1 MSSIDTQIIRSEPH
15 AEIGVR
21 IEESAEALLAEWCR
35 RAVAE
40 QPMAKRV
47 HSDVLRDHLA
57 KLLRAIAK
65 ALRQTGNQSARQVG
79 DPALQHGEQRWDAG
93 WSLTEVV
100 HDYQLMQ
107 IVVLE
112 YLEKT
117 LDRPLYCREMMA
129 VGVFIDDAIAAS
141 IATYVTHRDEDLR
154 RVERER
160 AQTFEEANR
169 RKDEFLAMLGH
180 ELRNPLAP
188 IQNSVRIIRA
198 LLPSPHPSVST
209 AIDVV
214 DRQTVQL
221 VRLVDDILD
230 LARIG
235 KGEFELRKT
244 RVDLTSVLE
253 QVVQTS
259 APMLKARG
267 HELTVS
273 LPADR
278 VELEADRERLVQI
291 VCNLLNNAA
300 KYTEPGGRISL
311 HGAREAKSAVIRVR
325 DNGIGVPADMQSRIF
340 DLFMQ
345 VEASRDHAQGGLGI
359 GLTLVRR
366 LVEQHG
372 GTVAC
377 TSEGPGQGSEFV
389 VRLPLEPPQP
399 QETTGGLVIVKEP
412 VHGRPQSSDQRRD
425 P

>member
-1 MSSIDTQIIRSEPH
+1 MSSIDTQVIRSEPH
-15 AEIGVR
+15 VEIGVL
-21 IEESAEALLAEWCR
+21 IEESAETLLAEWCR

-40 QPMAKRV
+40 QPTAKRV
-47 HSDVLRDHLA
+47 HSDVLRDHFSQ
-57 KLLRAIAK
+57 LLRAIAR
-65 ALRQTGNQSARQVG
+65 ALRQTGNQSARQLG
-79 DPALQHGEQRWDAG
+79 EPALQHGEQRWDAG
-93 WSLTEVV
+93 WSLKEVV
-100 HDYQLMQ
+100 RDYELMQ

-117 LDRPLYCREMMA
+117 LDRPLYLREMMA

-141 IATYVTHRDEDLR
+141 LATYVAHRDEDLR

-160 AQTFEEANR
+160 AHAFEEANR
-169 RKDEFLAMLGH
+169 RKDEFLAILGH

-214 DRQTVQL
+214 ERQTVQL

-235 KGEFELRKT
+235 KGQFELR
-244 RVDLTSVLE
+244 RSHVDLTGVLE
-253 QVVQTS
+253 QAVQMS
-259 APMLKARG
+259 APLVKARR
-267 HELTVS
+267 HELVVS
-273 LPADR
+273 FPAER

-311 HGAREAKSAVIRVR
+311 SGERDDGGVIIRVR
-325 DNGIGVPADMQSRIF
+325 DNGIGVPPDMQSSIF

-372 GTVAC
+372 GTVTCGRAVNSSFAC
-377 TSEGPGQGSEFV
+377 RWNRARSGTHPAGS
-389 VRLPLEPPQP
+389 
-399 QETTGGLVIVKEP
+399 
-412 VHGRPQSSDQRRD
+412 SSSLSL
-425 P
+425 